1 MKQENKYFHAIW
13 GRVSFVG
20 RQRHLLL
27 TLHYK
32 LLWCEA
38 VHLPV

>member
-1 MKQENKYFHAIW
+1 MKQENKHFDAIW
-13 GRVSFVG
+13 ARVPFVG

-32 LLWCEA
+32 RLWFVA
-38 VHLPV
+38 IDLTI